1 VRRLAFPA
9 FALAIPL
16 AGLVL
21 LLGVPDLD
29 VKWEHQPAHF
39 WLVLVS
45 AALSFLTGLLM
56 AEAAGRRGDARVL
69 LVSLAFLSTSGFLG
83 LHALATPGV
92 LLAGKNAGFQIASAI
107 GLFIGAIFAAAS
119 ALPFST
125 QRARAIVRGRR
136 LLLGALLAALVLW
149 AVIALGTLPPLEEP
163 ITPEAA
169 RDPLLVVWGLG
180 VVLYGYAAYRYGR
193 LCTVR
198 KAPVAV
204 AVAVAVVVAWVLL
217 AEAMLAIAL
226 SRNWQLSWWEWH
238 LLMLLAF
245 GLVAHRVW
253 AEWQREGSSAEIFA
267 DLYEERTLG
276 HRARVSVLFADLQG
290 YTRFAESRPPD
301 DARAM
306 MNEYFGIVVP
316 VIEGE
321 DGELVQT
328 VGDQI
333 FAVFKEAGH
342 EERAAR
348 AGLRLQETTGSLAA
362 RHPDWPRFRVGVN
375 SGEAHIGLVKA
386 PGARYFSP
394 TGDVVNTG
402 SRLEAQARAGE
413 VVISGS
419 TRSAL
424 GDEAVLE
431 DLGELPVKGKERPVR
446 AFVLRALAPG
456 GAEGNQRLEDQDAER
471 GG

>member
-1 VRRLAFPA
+1 VRRLALPA
-9 FALAIPL
+9 VALALPV
-16 AGLVL
+16 AGLFL

-29 VKWEHQPAHF
+29 VKWERQPPHF

-45 AALSFLTGLLM
+45 AVLSFLIGLLM

-69 LVSLAFLSTSGFLG
+69 LVSFAFLSTSGFLG

-107 GLFIGAIFAAAS
+107 GLFLGAAFAAAS
-119 ALPFST
+119 ALPFAP
-125 QRARAIVRGRR
+125 QRAMAIVRGRR
-136 LLLGALLAALVLW
+136 LLLGGLSAALVLW
-149 AVIALGTLPPLEEP
+149 AVVALGTLPPLEDP

-169 RDPLLVVWGLG
+169 RDPLLVVWALG
-180 VVLYGYAAYRYGR
+180 VLLYGYAAYRYGR

-198 KAPVAV
+198 QAPVAV
-204 AVAVAVVVAWVLL
+204 AVVAAWVLL
-217 AEAMLAIAL
+217 AEAMLAVAL

-253 AEWQREGSSAEIFA
+253 VEWKREGSSAEIFA

-276 HRARVSVLFADLQG
+276 HRERVSVLFADLQG
-290 YTRFAESRPPD
+290 YT
-301 DARAM
+301 
-306 MNEYFGIVVP
+306 NEYFAMVVP

-321 DGELVQT
+321 NGELVQT

-348 AGLRLQETTGSLAA
+348 AGLRLQETTGSLAS
-362 RHPDWPRFRVGVN
+362 RHPGWPRFRVGVN

-413 VVISGS
+413 VVISGT

-424 GDEAVLE
+424 GDDAVLD
-431 DLGELPVKGKERPVR
+431 DLGEISVKGKERRVH

-456 GAEGNQRLEDQDAER
+456 GAEGDQGLQDQDAE
-471 GG
+471 GGG

>member
-1 VRRLAFPA
+1 VRGAVAIALVLAV
-9 FALAIPL
+9 PL
-16 AGLVL
+16 AGLFL

-45 AALSFLTGLLM
+45 AALSFLVGLLM

-69 LVSLAFLSTSGFLG
+69 LVSLAFLSASGFLG

-92 LLAGKNAGFQIASAI
+92 LLAGKNAGFQIASAV
-107 GLFIGAIFAAAS
+107 GLLVGSGFAAAS
-119 ALPFST
+119 ALPLGPGG
-125 QRARAIVRGRR
+125 AMAVVRGRR
-136 LLLGALLAALVLW
+136 LLLGALCAALVLW
-149 AVIALGTLPPLEEP
+149 AVIALGTLPPLDEE
-163 ITPEAA
+163 ITPAAA
-169 RDPLLVVWGLG
+169 RDPLLVLWVLG
-180 VVLYGYAAYRYGR
+180 VLLYGYAAYRYGR

-198 KAPVAV
+198 RAPVAV
-204 AVAVAVVVAWVLL
+204 AVVAAWVLL
-217 AEAMLAIAL
+217 AEAMLAVAV

-238 LLMLLAF
+238 LLMLIAF
-245 GLVAHRVW
+245 AFVARRVW
-253 AEWQREGSSAEIFA
+253 VEWKQEGSSAEIFA

-276 HRARVSVLFADLQG
+276 RREEVSVLFADLQG
-290 YTRFAESRPPD
+290 YTTFAESRAPD
-301 DARAM
+301 DVRAM
-306 MNEYFGIVVP
+306 MNEYFGTVVP

-321 DGELVQT
+321 RGELVQT

-333 FAVFKEAGH
+333 FAVFKEPGH
-342 EERAAR
+342 ELRAAR
-348 AGLRLQETTGSLAA
+348 AGLRLLETTGALAA
-362 RHPDWPRFRVGVN
+362 RHADWPRFRVGVN

-402 SRLEAQARAGE
+402 SRLEAQARVGE

-419 TRSAL
+419 TRAAL

-431 DLGELPVKGKERPVR
+431 NLGELPVKGKERLVQ
-446 AFVLRALAPG
+446 AYVLHALAPLG
-456 GAEGNQRLEDQDAER
+456 GEGEERLQKEHAEGDR
-471 GG
+471 

>member
-1 VRRLAFPA
+1 VRRLVFPA
-9 FALAIPL
+9 LALAIPL
-16 AGLVL
+16 AGLFV
-21 LLGVPDLD
+21 LLGVRELD
-29 VKWEHQPAHF
+29 VHWEHQPAHF
-39 WLVLVS
+39 WLVLSS
-45 AALSFLTGLLM
+45 AGLSFLVGLLM

-107 GLFIGAIFAAAS
+107 GLFIGSGFAAAS
-119 ALPFST
+119 ALPFGPE
-125 QRARAIVRGRR
+125 RAMAIVRNRG
-136 LLLGALLAALVLW
+136 LLLGALAAALVLW
-149 AVIALGTLPPLEEP
+149 AVIALGTLPPLDEA

-169 RDPLLVVWGLG
+169 RDPLLIVWVVG

-193 LCTVR
+193 LCALR
-198 KAPVAV
+198 RAPVAL
-204 AVAVAVVVAWVLL
+204 AVVAAWVLL
-217 AEAMLAIAL
+217 AQAMLAVAV

-245 GLVAHRVW
+245 GLVADRVRV
-253 AEWQREGSSAEIFA
+253 EWRREGSSAEIFA

-276 HRARVSVLFADLQG
+276 HRERVSVLFADLQG
-290 YTRFAESRPPD
+290 YTTFAESRAPD
-301 DARAM
+301 DVRAM
-306 MNEYFGIVVP
+306 MNEYFATVVP
-316 VIEGE
+316 VIEDE

-333 FAVFKEAGH
+333 FAVFKQAGH
-342 EERAAR
+342 EQRAAR
-348 AGLRLQETTGSLAA
+348 AGLRLQETTGSLATH
-362 RHPDWPRFRVGVN
+362 HPDWPLFRVGVN

-413 VVISGS
+413 VVISS
-419 TRSAL
+419 TTRSAL
-424 GDEAVLE
+424 GDDAVLE
-431 DLGELPVKGKERPVR
+431 DLGELPVKGKERRVR
-446 AFVLRALAPG
+446 AYVLRALAPVG
-456 GAEGNQRLEDQDAER
+456 SQHDQRLQDQDAEGER
-471 GG
+471 

>member
-1 VRRLAFPA
+1 VRRLALP
-9 FALAIPL
+9 ALALAVPL
-16 AGLVL
+16 AGLFL

-29 VKWEHQPAHF
+29 VKWEREPPHF

-45 AALSFLTGLLM
+45 AALSFVVGLLM
-56 AEAAGRRGDARVL
+56 AEAAGRRRDARVL
-69 LVSLAFLSTSGFLG
+69 LVSLAFLSASGFLG

-92 LLAGKNAGFQIASAI
+92 LLAGKNAGFQIASPI
-107 GLFIGAIFAAAS
+107 GLFIGSAFAAAS
-119 ALPFST
+119 ALPFGPE
-125 QRARAIVRGRR
+125 RAMAMVRTRG
-136 LLLGALLAALVLW
+136 LLLAGVVAALVVW

-163 ITPEAA
+163 ITPEGA
-169 RDPLLVVWGLG
+169 RDPLLVVWGIGTL
-180 VVLYGYAAYRYGR
+180 LYGYAAYRYGR

-204 AVAVAVVVAWVLL
+204 AVVAAWVLL
-217 AEAMLAIAL
+217 AEAMLAVAL

-238 LLMLLAF
+238 LLMLVAF
-245 GLVAHRVW
+245 ALVARGVW
-253 AEWQREGSSAEIFA
+253 AEWRREGSSAEIFA
-267 DLYEERTLG
+267 DFYEDRTLG
-276 HRARVSVLFADLQG
+276 HREPVSVLFADLQG
-290 YTRFAESRPPD
+290 FTAFSERMPPD
-301 DARAM
+301 EVRAM
-306 MNEYFGIVVP
+306 LNEYFATIVP
-316 VIEGE
+316 VIREE

-333 FAVFKEAGH
+333 FAVFKEEGH

-348 AGLRLQETTGSLAA
+348 AGLRLQEATGSLAG
-362 RHPDWPRFRVGVN
+362 RHLGWPRFRVGVN
-375 SGEAHIGLVKA
+375 SGEAHIGLVEA

-413 VVISGS
+413 VVISGA

-424 GDEAVLE
+424 GDAAVLE

-446 AFVLRALAPG
+446 AFVLRALPSR
-456 GAEGNQRLEDQDAER
+456 GAEGDQGLHDQNAER
-471 GG
+471 DG

>member
-1 VRRLAFPA
+1 VRRLALPA
-9 FALAIPL
+9 VALALPV
-16 AGLVL
+16 AGLFL

-29 VKWEHQPAHF
+29 VKWERQPPHF

-45 AALSFLTGLLM
+45 AVLSFLIGLLM

-69 LVSLAFLSTSGFLG
+69 LVSFAFLSTSGFLG

-107 GLFIGAIFAAAS
+107 GLFLGAVFAAAS
-119 ALPFST
+119 ALPFDP
-125 QRARAIVRGRR
+125 QRAMAIVRGRR
-136 LLLGALLAALVLW
+136 LLLGGLSAALVLW
-149 AVIALGTLPPLEEP
+149 AVVALGTLPPLEDP

-169 RDPLLVVWGLG
+169 RDPLLVVWALG
-180 VVLYGYAAYRYGR
+180 VLLYGYAAYRYGR

-198 KAPVAV
+198 QAPVAV
-204 AVAVAVVVAWVLL
+204 AVVAAWVLL
-217 AEAMLAIAL
+217 AEAMLAVAL

-238 LLMLLAF
+238 LLMLLAL

-253 AEWQREGSSAEIFA
+253 VEWKREGSSAEIFA

-276 HRARVSVLFADLQG
+276 HRERVSVLFADLQG
-290 YTRFAESRPPD
+290 YTTYAESRPPD
-301 DARAM
+301 DVRAM
-306 MNEYFGIVVP
+306 MNEYFATVVP

-321 DGELVQT
+321 NGELVQT

-348 AGLRLQETTGSLAA
+348 AGLRLQETTGSLAS
-362 RHPDWPRFRVGVN
+362 RHPGWPRFRVGVN

-413 VVISGS
+413 VVISS
-419 TRSAL
+419 TTRSAL
-424 GDEAVLE
+424 GDDAVLD
-431 DLGELPVKGKERPVR
+431 DLGEIPVKGKERRVH

-456 GAEGNQRLEDQDAER
+456 GAEGDQGLQDQDAE
-471 GG
+471 GGG

>member
-1 VRRLAFPA
+1 VRRLALPA
-9 FALAIPL
+9 VALALPL
-16 AGLVL
+16 AGLFL

-29 VKWEHQPAHF
+29 VKWERQSAHF
-39 WLVLVS
+39 WLVL
-45 AALSFLTGLLM
+45 AAATLSFLIGLLL

-83 LHALATPGV
+83 LHALATPGE

-107 GLFIGAIFAAAS
+107 GLFVGACFAAAS
-119 ALPFST
+119 ALPFGPE
-125 QRARAIVRGRR
+125 RAMALVRGRR
-136 LLLGALLAALVLW
+136 LLLGAVAAALVLW
-149 AVIALGTLPPLEEP
+149 AVIALSTLPPLDDP

-169 RDPLLVVWGLG
+169 RDPLLAVWALG

-204 AVAVAVVVAWVLL
+204 AVVAAWVLL
-217 AEAMLAIAL
+217 AEAMLAVAL

-238 LLMLLAF
+238 LLMLLAV
-245 GLVAHRVW
+245 GLVARQVW
-253 AEWQREGSSAEIFA
+253 AEWKREGSSAEIFA

-276 HRARVSVLFADLQG
+276 HQERVSVLFADLQG
-290 YTRFAESRPPD
+290 YTTFAESRPPD
-301 DARAM
+301 DVRAM
-306 MNEYFGIVVP
+306 MNEYFATVVP
-316 VIEGE
+316 VIESE
-321 DGELVQT
+321 NGELVQT

-333 FAVFKEAGH
+333 FAVFKEDGH

-348 AGLRLQETTGSLAA
+348 AGLRLQETTSTLVD
-362 RHPDWPRFRVGVN
+362 RHPEWPRFRVGVN

-413 VVISGS
+413 VVISGT
-419 TRSAL
+419 TRAAL
-424 GDEAVLE
+424 GDDAVLD
-431 DLGELPVKGKERPVR
+431 DLGEIPVKGKERRVQ

-456 GAEGNQRLEDQDAER
+456 RAER
-471 GG
+471 DQSLKDQHAERNG

>member
-1 VRRLAFPA
+1 MRRLAFPA
-9 FALAIPL
+9 LALAIPL
-16 AGLVL
+16 AGLFL
-21 LLGVPDLD
+21 LLGVSDLD

-39 WLVLVS
+39 WLVLAS
-45 AALSFLTGLLM
+45 AVLSFLVGLLL

-69 LVSLAFLSTSGFLG
+69 LVALAFLSASGFLG

-92 LLAGKNAGFQIASAI
+92 LLSGKNAGFQIASAI
-107 GLFIGAIFAAAS
+107 GLALGAVFAAAS
-119 ALPFST
+119 ALPFGP
-125 QRARAIVRGRR
+125 QRARAIVRRR
-136 LLLGALLAALVLW
+136 WLLLGGLAAFLVLW
-149 AVIALGTLPPLEEP
+149 AALALATLPPLDDP
-163 ITPEAA
+163 ITPEGA
-169 RDPLLVVWGLG
+169 RGPLLVVWALGL
-180 VVLYGYAAYRYGR
+180 VLYGYAVYRYGR

-204 AVAVAVVVAWVLL
+204 AVVAAWALL
-217 AEAMLAIAL
+217 AEALLAVAV

-245 GLVAHRVW
+245 GLVTYRVW
-253 AEWQREGSSAEIFA
+253 VEWRREGSSAEIFV

-276 HRARVSVLFADLQG
+276 HRAQVSVLFADLQG
-290 YTRFAESRPPD
+290 YTTYAENKPPD
-301 DARAM
+301 EVRAM
-306 MNEYFGIVVP
+306 MNEYFATVVP
-316 VIEGE
+316 VIENE
-321 DGELVQT
+321 AGELVQT

-333 FAVFKEAGH
+333 FAVFKETGH
-342 EERAAR
+342 EQRAAR
-348 AGLRLQETTGSLAA
+348 AGLRLQEATGPLTA
-362 RHPDWPRFRVGVN
+362 RHPEWPRFRVGVN

-413 VVISGS
+413 VVISGT

-431 DLGELPVKGKERPVR
+431 DLGELPVKGKERPVQ

-456 GAEGNQRLEDQDAER
+456 GAEGDQRLEDQDAE
-471 GG
+471 GGG